1 MRYRFVINTAAGRV
15 WLDSMVELIASSQV
29 GRMRSRSIPHDAE
42 MLGELASILAEFN
55 LDLDRVVELS
65 ERAAKLAPAED
76 SHPLTPAEA

>member
-1 MRYRFVINTAAGRV
+1 
-15 WLDSMVELIASSQV
+15 
-29 GRMRSRSIPHDAE
+29 MRSRSIPHDAE

-65 ERAAKLAPAED
+65 ERAVKLAPAED